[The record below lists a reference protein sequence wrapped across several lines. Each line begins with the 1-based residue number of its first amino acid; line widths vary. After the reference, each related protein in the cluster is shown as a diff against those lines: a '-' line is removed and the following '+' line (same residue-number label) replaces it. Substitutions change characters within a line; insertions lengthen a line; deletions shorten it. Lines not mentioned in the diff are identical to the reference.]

1 MIVPVKIAIAL
12 YARFRQLI
20 HEVAKFG
27 IIGALAFVVTWGGTN
42 LLHFGLGMG
51 PLTSNTLAT
60 VVAAT
65 VAFAGN
71 RYWTFRNRAASGLG
85 REYFLFFV
93 LNGVGLLIQLLC
105 IGFTHYTLK
114 MDDHFSYNVALIT
127 GIAVG
132 TLFRFW
138 SYKKWVFL
146 PPQLP
151 AVDARTG
158 LPSPDEVTA
167 PDSLRGTFADGV
179 RGTWRSG
186 HASPARQ
193 TGNGQTGDG
202 RTGNG
207 QAPVRFGARD
217 RVNGADPG
225 HQSDVKRPR

>member
-27 IIGALAFVVTWGGTN
+27 IIGAVAFMVTWGGTN

-114 MDDHFSYNVALIT
+114 MDDHFSYNVALIV
-127 GIAVG
+127 GIAIG

-151 AVDARTG
+151 AIDAHTG
-158 LPSPDEVTA
+158 LPSPGEVTA
-167 PDSLRGTFADGV
+167 PDSLRGTFAGGV

-186 HASPARQ
+186 HASQGGNGRTGNAQ
-193 TGNGQTGDG
+193 TGNGQEPLPSGGRDG
-202 RTGNG
+202 
-207 QAPVRFGARD
+207 
-217 RVNGADPG
+217 VNGADLG
-225 HQSDVKRPR
+225 HHSDVKRPR